1 MINTVCSLIAA
12 LSLGFVGG
20 IIGTLTILH
29 REKASI
35 QEEVRARRFELVD
48 QNGEVLSVWGVDHLH
63 NPLLAFAPSG
73 VGKEE
78 RPFEGYLGHKLSLDD
93 ADSQRVSI
101 GLTADGDP
109 FIKFRGHDEKPRA
122 SLYVDSDGKP
132 DFMLG
137 DEKTWRVVLGIQ
149 KSDTP
154 GPQDNDWGLDF
165 YPERAGIGMACVK
178 RGEQT
183 MVHGYSYVHK
193 DETPF

>member
-1 MINTVCSLIAA
+1 MIKTVSTLIAA
-12 LSLGFVGG
+12 LLLGFVGG
-20 IIGTLTILH
+20 IMGTLTILH
-29 REKASI
+29 REKAGI
-35 QEEVRARRFELVD
+35 RHEVRARRFELVD
-48 QNGEVLSVWGVDHLH
+48 ENAEVVSVWGIDRLH
-63 NPLLAFAPSG
+63 NPLLTFAPSG
-73 VGKEE
+73 VGKQD

-93 ADSQRVSI
+93 ADSQRVGI

-109 FIKFRGHDEKPRA
+109 FFKFRGHDEKPRA

-132 DFMLG
+132 DFMLW

-154 GPQDNDWGLDF
+154 GPQDNDWGLAF

-178 RGEQT
+178 HGAET

-193 DETPF
+193 DEAPF